1 MGLFDILDGYNVLN
15 FKKTCVIPD
24 AEPDYQDKKYMIW
37 LTESSIVVCSLYF
50 HRKLSNSRIRFMN
63 QQIVFDKPRVAIC
76 YLKDITTYKPY
87 SSFSIELI
95 SANGK
100 RYRSSEATAV
110 RRLKIAL
117 DRAAKLQDLHPKVL
131 GAGSLGYYESN
142 GNLWVLTGAIKR
154 KPIAREI
161 ISMRQFYKLPNW
173 HELIGD
179 LPSL

>member
-1 MGLFDILDGYNVLN
+1 MSLFDILDGYNVLN

-37 LTESSIVVCSLYF
+37 LSESSIVVCSLYF
-50 HRKLSNSRIRFMN
+50 HRKLSNSRIRFMS

-117 DRAAKLQDLHPKVL
+117 DRAIKLQELYPKVL
-131 GAGSLGYYESN
+131 GEGSLGYYESN
-142 GNLWVLTGAIKR
+142 GNLWVLTGGLTHR
-154 KPIAREI
+154 PIAREI